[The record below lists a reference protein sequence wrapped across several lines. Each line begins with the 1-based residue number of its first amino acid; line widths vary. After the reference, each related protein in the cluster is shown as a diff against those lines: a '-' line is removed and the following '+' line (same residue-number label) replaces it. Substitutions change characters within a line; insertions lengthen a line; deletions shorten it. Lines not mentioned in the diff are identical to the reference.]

1 MNPTISIIGS
11 GFGMYCLLPAFS
23 YTNECKVVSICGKNS
38 ERMSN
43 FCKKYDVKQY
53 NDWKEMLQKEKPN
66 AIAVAVVPKHQFE
79 IIKYALENK
88 IAVFAEKPL
97 TTNFETSLELCQLA
111 QKNQLP
117 NMVDFEFPAIPQW
130 IHAKNILENKEI
142 GEILSIELHWNFL
155 SYDLANNIKSWKTDI
170 EQGGGALSLV
180 FSHTFYY
187 LEHLVGK
194 IKNIECSLVSS
205 HKSLNKAD
213 TTINMKLLFEN
224 GCNGE
229 IFVDIS
235 NDKDPKHT
243 IKFFGSEGTLSLEN
257 LSSDMVDNFNLKLSK
272 NYESQ
277 NISIAQKLNFLKDE
291 NEDPRIKV
299 VANLTQKFVKWYN
312 TGIPEKPNFEDGLR
326 VQELIQMA
334 RISNK
339 GEKNFEGK
347 I

>member
-1 MNPTISIIGS
+1 M
-11 GFGMYCLLPAFS
+11 
-23 YTNECKVVSICGKNS
+23 S
-38 ERMSN
+38 ERIIMGMSGGVDSSVAAYEL
-43 FCKKYDVKQY
+43 KKKGFDV
-53 NDWKEMLQKEKPN
+53 EC
-66 AIAVAVVPKHQFE
+66 
-79 IIKYALENK
+79 
-88 IAVFAEKPL
+88 VFMKNWDDDSDECPAEKDYRDALSVCHSLNLPL
-97 TTNFETSLELCQLA
+97 HTVNFTEEY
-111 QKNQLP
+111 K
-117 NMVDFEFPAIPQW
+117 
-130 IHAKNILENKEI
+130 
-142 GEILSIELHWNFL
+142 
-155 SYDLANNIKSWKTDI
+155 
-170 EQGGGALSLV
+170 SLV